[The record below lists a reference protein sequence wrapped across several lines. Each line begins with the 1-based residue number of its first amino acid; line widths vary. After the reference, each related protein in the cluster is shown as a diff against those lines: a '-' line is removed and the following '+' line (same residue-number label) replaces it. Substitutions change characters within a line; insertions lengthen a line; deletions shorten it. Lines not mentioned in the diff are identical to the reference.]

1 MRTESGS
8 TRVSSQAKPKPARI
22 ELRAIGSSYFVLA
35 AILAQ
40 LAQMALGTVFTLIL
54 IQTHANIILTVI
66 LTLTL
71 IVIYILAAML
81 KSTANVYIPFSDDL
95 VSSNV

>member
-1 MRTESGS
+1 M
-8 TRVSSQAKPKPARI
+8 SSQAKPKPARI